1 MRRLVFPMIVAFG
14 LLMIGAGS
22 ASAEPAPTAGTAKA
36 VAGKKI
42 CKVTD
47 PKLDELSGI
56 VATKDGFIVINDS
69 TTLENHK
76 RVFYLNNECAIT
88 KSVKYSGNGPRDTE
102 DMILSPDGK
111 TLWIADIGDNDAT
124 RDTVG
129 LWTMP
134 ADGSASPKIH
144 RLRYPSGE
152 RHDAEALLLNGDGT
166 PIIVTKEV
174 GKPAGVYTPAAA
186 LKTDN
191 TEGVPMKKVGQVTV
205 PPSDTSAN
213 AFSRLGRG
221 TIDGGAIAPGGERVV
236 LRTYTDALEW
246 TVSGGDVLAA
256 IQGKPRVT
264 PLPDEQLGEAI
275 TYSPDGKYFYTVS
288 DMQARPQDGENN
300 ILRYEPA
307 ANIVA
312 AKATTAGAAD
322 ESKGASWFSNL
333 SLNDI
338 TKMLGAVGILGA
350 ILVGVGIFGIV
361 RARKR
366 PPSVPLEDA
375 AFSANPSA
383 AGPTPMDAET
393 EFVPFRGPQGQ
404 QPNVYRG
411 SPQPGVYGGS
421 PKPGGYGGAPQ
432 PGSGPKPGV
441 YGGAP
446 QPGGGPK
453 PGVYGG
459 RPQSGG
465 GAQSG
470 GSPEPGVPGGSPQPG
485 VYGGRP
491 APSGTQRGSGVY
503 GGSPGT
509 GRTGAAGSPAARPGS
524 PAARPGPPAARPAQG
539 APPGARAGQGQG
551 APAAGRTGQGAA
563 PGGRPGQSAQPAG
576 QPGQGGQPGGR
587 SGQPAGR
594 AGAGGGSRQPGRPT
608 RGGVYGAPSAP
619 PQEPARNAAA
629 GQSRRPSGFLGAGRA
644 DTDRDDDEQ
653 DFADVNGSGRG
664 RDYGSPGYGRTPYSR

>member
-1 MRRLVFPMIVAFG
+1 MRRLVFPMIVASG
-14 LLMIGAGS
+14 LVVIGASS

-56 VATKDGFIVINDS
+56 VATKSGFIVINDS

-76 RVFYLNNECAIT
+76 RVFYLNDECAVT
-88 KSVKYSGNGPRDTE
+88 KSVRYGGNGPRDTE

-111 TLWIADIGDNDAT
+111 TLWIADIGDNDANRET
-124 RDTVG
+124 IGV
-129 LWTMP
+129 WTMP
-134 ADGSASPKIH
+134 VDGSTSPKIH
-144 RLRYPSGE
+144 RLSYPSGE

-174 GKPAGVYTPAAA
+174 GKPAGIYTPTAA

-191 TEGVPMKKVGQVTV
+191 TEGVPLKKVGQLTV

-213 AFSRLGRG
+213 TFSRLGRG
-221 TIDGGAIAPGGERVV
+221 TVDGGAIAPGGERVA

-288 DMQARPQDGENN
+288 DMQGRPQDGDNN
-300 ILRYEPA
+300 ILRYTPA

-312 AKATTAGAAD
+312 AKTTTAGAAAGK
-322 ESKGASWFSNL
+322 SSGSWYSNL

-338 TKMLGAVGILGA
+338 TYMVGAVGVLGA
-350 ILVGVGIFGIV
+350 ILLGLGVFGIV

-366 PPSVPLEDA
+366 PPREPQDRAGVPSGPSPTDA
-375 AFSANPSA
+375 Q
-383 AGPTPMDAET
+383 T
-393 EFVPFRGPQGQ
+393 EFVPFRGPQSQ
-404 QPNVYRG
+404 Q
-411 SPQPGVYGGS
+411 
-421 PKPGGYGGAPQ
+421 
-432 PGSGPKPGV
+432 PGV

-446 QPGGGPK
+446 QPG
-453 PGVYGG
+453 
-459 RPQSGG
+459 
-465 GAQSG
+465 
-470 GSPEPGVPGGSPQPG
+470 

-491 APSGTQRGSGVY
+491 ALSAPQRGSGVY
-503 GGSPGT
+503 GGPPAGPGAP
-509 GRTGAAGSPAARPGS
+509 GQPAGRPG
-524 PAARPGPPAARPAQG
+524 QG
-539 APPGARAGQGQG
+539 VP
-551 APAAGRTGQGAA
+551 
-563 PGGRPGQSAQPAG
+563 PGGRPGQGVPPCAR
-576 QPGQGGQPGGR
+576 PGQGMPPAARPSQ

-594 AGAGGGSRQPGRPT
+594 PGGGGGGLQPGRPT
-608 RGGVYGAPSAP
+608 RGGVYGAPPAP
-619 PQEPARNAAA
+619 DRNGAA
-629 GQSRRPSGFLGAGRA
+629 GQSQRPSGFFGAGGA
-644 DTDRDDDEQ
+644 DADRDDDQ
-653 DFADVNGSGRG
+653 NNYADVNGSARGRG
-664 RDYGSPGYGRTPYSR
+664 RDYDNPGYGRTPYGR